1 MAKAKSKVSAESNVY
16 TALLA
21 LATLALTATVAFVI
35 YMSNSQYET
44 IFKVVEA
51 TGR

>member
-16 TALLA
+16 TGLLA
-21 LATLALTATVAFVI
+21 LAALALTATVAFMI
-35 YMSNSQYET
+35 YMCNSQYET

-51 TGR
+51 TVR